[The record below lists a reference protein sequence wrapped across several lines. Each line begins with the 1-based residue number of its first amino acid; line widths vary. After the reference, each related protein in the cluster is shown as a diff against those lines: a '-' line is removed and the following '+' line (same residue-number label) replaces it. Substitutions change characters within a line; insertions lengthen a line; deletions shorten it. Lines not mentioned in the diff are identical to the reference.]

1 LFDAFIILT
10 KAALAPNIRKTHMAK
25 RSNNTLS
32 NYIDGAWLPGS
43 GPLLATID
51 PSTGRRSWASNE
63 SMADDVDCAVR
74 AARAA
79 FEAWALTPLADRI
92 AVCQRFRDLLKAHS
106 EKLAAIIAEEV
117 GKPLWEARTE
127 VATMANK
134 VDISV
139 QSHAAR
145 TGDVNGKVADG
156 NTVLRHRPHGVL
168 GVFGPYN
175 FPGHLPNGHIV
186 PAIIAGN
193 TLVFK
198 PSEYAPRTALHTVQ
212 LWAEAGLPNGVLNL
226 VNGGR
231 ETGVSLSQHP
241 DLDGILFTGSSQTGI
256 ALHRQL
262 AGHPDKV
269 LALEMG
275 GNNPL
280 VVWDVQP
287 KDLDAAV
294 HHTVMSAFISA
305 GQRCT
310 CARRLIVHDTPESQ
324 AFLDRLIAVAGKLV
338 VGPSNAEPQPFM
350 GPVVSAAVAKCLLE
364 AQAMME
370 EQGGNVLLRMRQLN
384 ADTGF
389 VTAGIV
395 DVTQAQGI
403 PDEEWF
409 GPLLQVIR
417 VSTFDDAL
425 RAANATEFGLA
436 AALLSPSEDLWTRFA
451 IKARAGVINWNRP
464 TTGAASS
471 APFGGVGKSG
481 NHRPSAYY
489 AADYC
494 AYPVASIETAEL
506 EVPTKLSPGLSLD
519 GA

>member
-1 LFDAFIILT
+1 M
-10 KAALAPNIRKTHMAK
+10 PN
-25 RSNNTLS
+25 LS
-32 NYIDGAWLPGS
+32 NYIGGEWLPGA
-43 GPLLATID
+43 GAELVTID
-51 PSTGRRSWASNE
+51 PSTGRQTWSSNE
-63 SMADDVDCAVR
+63 SSPDDVLRAVQ

-79 FEAWALTPLADRI
+79 FEEWAATPLEERI
-92 AVCQRFRDLLKAHS
+92 AVCARFRDLLKQDA
-106 EKLAAIIAEEV
+106 EQLAQIIAEEV

-139 QSHAAR
+139 QAYGAR
-145 TGDVNGKVADG
+145 TGETAAKVADG
-156 NTVLRHRPHGVL
+156 NAVLRHRPHGVF

-186 PAIIAGN
+186 PALIAGN
-193 TLVFK
+193 TVVFK
-198 PSEYAPRTALHTVQ
+198 PSEYAPRTAVKTVQ
-212 LWAEAGLPNGVLNL
+212 LWQQAGLPAGVINL

-231 ETGVSLSQHP
+231 NTGVALGRQP
-241 DLDGILFTGSSQTGI
+241 LLDGVLFTGSCQTGV
-256 ALHRQL
+256 ALHKQF
-262 AGHPDKV
+262 GGQPGKM

-280 VVWDVQP
+280 VVWDV
-287 KDLDAAV
+287 KDVDAAV
-294 HHTVMSAFISA
+294 HHAVMSAFISA

-310 CARRLIVHDTPESQ
+310 CARRLIVQDTPAGA
-324 AFLDRLIAVAGKLV
+324 AFVNRLVEVASTLA

-350 GPVVSAAVAKCLLE
+350 GPVVSNAVAHMLVQ
-364 AQAMME
+364 AQAAMVAK
-370 EQGGNVLLRMRQLN
+370 GGVTLLQMRQIDP
-384 ADTGF
+384 AAGF

-395 DVTQAQGI
+395 DVTDATGI

-417 VSTFDDAL
+417 VADFDA
-425 RAANATEFGLA
+425 AIKTANATEFGLA
-436 AALLSPSEDLWTRFA
+436 AALLSDDEALWKRFA
-451 IKARAGVINWNRP
+451 ARARAGIVNWNRP

-494 AYPVASIETAEL
+494 AYPVASIETSEL
-506 EVPTKLSPGLSLD
+506 EMPAKLSPGLSF
-519 GA
+519 

>member
-1 LFDAFIILT
+1 
-10 KAALAPNIRKTHMAK
+10 MA
-25 RSNNTLS
+25 NLS
-32 NYIDGAWLPGS
+32 NYINGEWLAGS
-43 GPLLATID
+43 GAELATID
-51 PSTGRRSWASNE
+51 PSTGRQTWTSNAS
-63 SMADDVDCAVR
+63 SPDDI
-74 AARAA
+74 ARAA
-79 FEAWALTPLADRI
+79 QAAHDSFEAWALTPLAERI
-92 AVCQRFRDLLKAHS
+92 AIATRFRDLLKDNAES
-106 EKLAAIIAEEV
+106 LAATIAEEV

-134 VDISV
+134 IDISV
-139 QSHAAR
+139 QAHAAR
-145 TGDVNGKVADG
+145 TGESATRVADG
-156 NTVLRHRPHGVL
+156 NAVLRHRPHGVFA
-168 GVFGPYN
+168 VYGPYN

-186 PAIIAGN
+186 PALIAGN
-193 TLVFK
+193 TLLFK
-198 PSEYAPRTALHTVQ
+198 PSEYAPRTAVKTVQ
-212 LWAEAGLPNGVLNL
+212 LWEQAGLPKGVLNL

-231 ETGVSLSQHP
+231 DTGIALGQQA
-241 DLDGILFTGSSQTGI
+241 LIDGVLFTGSSQTGA
-256 ALHRQL
+256 ALHKQF
-262 AGHPDKV
+262 GGQPGKM

-280 VVWDVQP
+280 VVWDVQ
-287 KDLDAAV
+287 DIDAAV

-310 CARRLIVHDTPESQ
+310 CARRLVIENGAAGD
-324 AFLDRLIAVAGKLV
+324 AFLARLVAVAAQLQ

-350 GPVVSAAVAKCLLE
+350 GPVVSSAVAARLVQAQEDMVAKGGKLLL
-364 AQAMME
+364 A
-370 EQGGNVLLRMRQLN
+370 MRQLDP
-384 ADTGF
+384 DTGF

-395 DVTQAQGI
+395 DTTDAQGI

-417 VSTFDDAL
+417 VASFDEAL
-425 RAANATEFGLA
+425 RVANATDYGLA
-436 AALLSPSEDLWTRFA
+436 ASLLSPSEDLWQRFA
-451 IKARAGVINWNRP
+451 VRARAGIVNWNRP

-494 AYPVASIETAEL
+494 AYPVASIENPVLDMPA
-506 EVPTKLSPGLSLD
+506 KLSPGLSFPAE

>member
-1 LFDAFIILT
+1 
-10 KAALAPNIRKTHMAK
+10 MA
-25 RSNNTLS
+25 NLS
-32 NYIDGAWLPGS
+32 NYINGEWLAGS
-43 GPLLATID
+43 GAELATID
-51 PSTGRRSWASNE
+51 PSTGRQTWTSNASSLE
-63 SMADDVDCAVR
+63 DI
-74 AARAA
+74 ARAA
-79 FEAWALTPLADRI
+79 QAAHDSFEAWALTPLAERI
-92 AVCQRFRDLLKAHS
+92 AIATRFRDLLKDNTES
-106 EKLAAIIAEEV
+106 LAATIAEEV

-134 VDISV
+134 IDISV
-139 QSHAAR
+139 QAHAAR
-145 TGDVNGKVADG
+145 TGESATKVADG
-156 NTVLRHRPHGVL
+156 NAVLRHRPHGVFA
-168 GVFGPYN
+168 VYGPYN

-186 PAIIAGN
+186 PALIAGN
-193 TLVFK
+193 TLLFK
-198 PSEYAPRTALHTVQ
+198 PSEYAPRTAVKTVQ
-212 LWAEAGLPNGVLNL
+212 LWEQAGLPKGVLNL

-231 ETGVSLSQHP
+231 DTGIALGQQA
-241 DLDGILFTGSSQTGI
+241 LIDGVLFTGSSQTGA
-256 ALHRQL
+256 ALHKQF
-262 AGHPDKV
+262 GGQPGKM

-280 VVWDVQP
+280 VVWGVEDI
-287 KDLDAAV
+287 DAAV

-310 CARRLIVHDTPESQ
+310 CARRLVIENGAAGD
-324 AFLDRLIAVAGKLV
+324 AFLARLVAVAAQLQ

-350 GPVVSAAVAKCLLE
+350 GPVVSSAVAARMVQ
-364 AQAMME
+364 AQADMVAK
-370 EQGGNVLLRMRQLN
+370 GGKLLLAMRQLDPN
-384 ADTGF
+384 TGF

-395 DVTQAQGI
+395 DTTDAQGI

-417 VSTFDDAL
+417 VASFDEAL
-425 RAANATEFGLA
+425 RVANATQYGLA
-436 AALLSPSEDLWTRFA
+436 ASLLSPSEELWQCFA
-451 IKARAGVINWNRP
+451 VRARAGIVNWNRP

-494 AYPVASIETAEL
+494 AYPVASIENPVLDMPA
-506 EVPTKLSPGLSLD
+506 KLSPGLTFPAE

>member
-1 LFDAFIILT
+1 
-10 KAALAPNIRKTHMAK
+10 MA
-25 RSNNTLS
+25 NLS
-32 NYIDGAWLPGS
+32 NYINGEWIAGS
-43 GPLLATID
+43 GAELVTID
-51 PSTGRRSWASNE
+51 PSSGRQTWSSNAST
-63 SMADDVDCAVR
+63 ADDVQR
-74 AARAA
+74 AAQAAHDA
-79 FEAWALTPLADRI
+79 FESWALRSLEERI
-92 AVCQRFRDLLKAHS
+92 AVCTRFRDLLKENA
-106 EKLAAIIAEEV
+106 EALASIIAEEV

-134 VDISV
+134 VDISI
-139 QSHAAR
+139 QSYGAR
-145 TGDVNGKVADG
+145 TGETAAKVADG
-156 NTVLRHRPHGVL
+156 NAVLRHRPHGVF

-186 PAIIAGN
+186 PALIAGN
-193 TLVFK
+193 TVVFK
-198 PSEYAPRTALHTVQ
+198 PSEYAPRTAVKTVQ
-212 LWAEAGLPNGVLNL
+212 LWEQAGLPKGVLNL

-231 ETGVSLSQHP
+231 ETGIALGRNA
-241 DLDGILFTGSSQTGI
+241 LIDGVLFTGSSQTGA
-256 ALHRQL
+256 ALHKQF
-262 AGHPDKV
+262 GGQPGKM

-280 VVWDVQP
+280 VVWGLGETA
-287 KDLDAAV
+287 KEIDAAV
-294 HHTVMSAFISA
+294 HHAVMSAFISA

-310 CARRLIVHDTPESQ
+310 CARRLIVQDDERGR
-324 AFLDRLIAVAGKLV
+324 AFIDRLVDVAAKLQ
-338 VGPSNAEPQPFM
+338 VGASNAEPQPFM
-350 GPVVSAAVAKCLLE
+350 GPVVSSGVAARLVQ
-364 AQAMME
+364 AQAGMAAK
-370 EQGGNVLLRMRQLN
+370 GGKVLLQMRQLDPN
-384 ADTGF
+384 AGF

-395 DVTQAQGI
+395 DVTDAQGI

-417 VSTFDDAL
+417 VKTFDDAL

-436 AALLSPSEDLWTRFA
+436 AALLSPSEELWKRFA
-451 IKARAGVINWNRP
+451 VRARAGIVNWNRP

-506 EVPTKLSPGLSLD
+506 EMPAKLSPGLVF
-519 GA
+519 

>member
-1 LFDAFIILT
+1 
-10 KAALAPNIRKTHMAK
+10 MA
-25 RSNNTLS
+25 NLS
-32 NYIDGAWLPGS
+32 NYIHGEWIAGS
-43 GPLLATID
+43 GAELVTID
-51 PSTGRRSWASNE
+51 PSSGRQTWSSNE
-63 SMADDVDCAVR
+63 STADDVAR
-74 AARAA
+74 AAQAAHDA
-79 FEAWALTPLADRI
+79 FEAWALTPLEERI
-92 AVCQRFRDLLKAHS
+92 GVVTRFRDLLKEHA
-106 EKLAAIIAEEV
+106 EELAAIIAEEV

-127 VATMANK
+127 AATMANK

-139 QSHAAR
+139 QAYGAR
-145 TGDVNGKVADG
+145 TGESAAKVADG
-156 NTVLRHRPHGVL
+156 NAVLRHRPHGVFA
-168 GVFGPYN
+168 VFGPYN

-186 PAIIAGN
+186 PALIAGN

-198 PSEYAPRTALHTVQ
+198 PSEYAPRTAVKTVQ
-212 LWAEAGLPNGVLNL
+212 LWEQAGLPAGVLNL

-231 ETGVSLSQHP
+231 DTGIALGQNA
-241 DLDGILFTGSSQTGI
+241 LIDGVLFTGSSQTGA
-256 ALHRQL
+256 ALHKQF
-262 AGHPDKV
+262 GGQPGKM

-280 VVWDVQP
+280 VVWDVQ
-287 KDLDAAV
+287 DVDAAV

-310 CARRLIVHDTPESQ
+310 CARRLVVQDNAQGQ
-324 AFLDRLIAVAGKLV
+324 AFIDRLVDVAARLQ
-338 VGPSNAEPQPFM
+338 VGASNAEPQPFM
-350 GPVVSAAVAKCLLE
+350 GPVVSAAVAARLVQ
-364 AQAMME
+364 AQAEMAAK
-370 EQGGNVLLRMRQLN
+370 GGKVLLQMSQLDPN
-384 ADTGF
+384 AGF

-395 DVTQAQGI
+395 DVTDAQGI

-417 VSTFDDAL
+417 VKTFDEAL

-436 AALLSPSEDLWTRFA
+436 AALLSPSEELWKRFA
-451 IKARAGVINWNRP
+451 VRARAGIVNWNRP

-494 AYPVASIETAEL
+494 AYPVASIETAAL
-506 EVPTKLSPGLSLD
+506 EMPAKLSPGLVF
-519 GA
+519 

>member
-1 LFDAFIILT
+1 
-10 KAALAPNIRKTHMAK
+10 MA
-25 RSNNTLS
+25 NLS
-32 NYIDGAWLPGS
+32 NYINGEWLAGS
-43 GPLLATID
+43 GAELATID
-51 PSTGRRSWASNE
+51 PSTGRQTWTSNAS
-63 SMADDVDCAVR
+63 SPDDI
-74 AARAA
+74 ARAA
-79 FEAWALTPLADRI
+79 QAAHDSFEAWALTPLAERI
-92 AVCQRFRDLLKAHS
+92 AIATRFRDLLKDNAES
-106 EKLAAIIAEEV
+106 LAATIAEEV

-134 VDISV
+134 IDISV
-139 QSHAAR
+139 QAHAAR
-145 TGDVNGKVADG
+145 TGESVAKVADG
-156 NTVLRHRPHGVL
+156 NAVLRHRPHGVFA
-168 GVFGPYN
+168 VYGPYN

-186 PAIIAGN
+186 PALIAGN
-193 TLVFK
+193 TLLFK
-198 PSEYAPRTALHTVQ
+198 PSEYAPRTAVKTVQ
-212 LWAEAGLPNGVLNL
+212 LWEQAGLPKGVLNL

-231 ETGVSLSQHP
+231 HTGIALGQQA
-241 DLDGILFTGSSQTGI
+241 LIDGVLFTGSSQTGA
-256 ALHRQL
+256 ALHKQF
-262 AGHPDKV
+262 GGQPGKM

-280 VVWDVQP
+280 VVWDVQ
-287 KDLDAAV
+287 DIDAAV

-310 CARRLIVHDTPESQ
+310 CARRLVIENGAAGD
-324 AFLDRLIAVAGKLV
+324 AFLARLVAVAAQLQ

-350 GPVVSAAVAKCLLE
+350 GPVVSSAVAARLVQAQEDMVAKGGKLLL
-364 AQAMME
+364 A
-370 EQGGNVLLRMRQLN
+370 MRQLDPN
-384 ADTGF
+384 TGF

-395 DVTQAQGI
+395 DTTDAQGI

-417 VSTFDDAL
+417 VASFDDAL
-425 RAANATEFGLA
+425 RVANATDYGLA
-436 AALLSPSEDLWTRFA
+436 ASLLSPSEDLWQRFA
-451 IKARAGVINWNRP
+451 VRVRAGIVNWNRP

-494 AYPVASIETAEL
+494 AYPVASIENPVLDMPA
-506 EVPTKLSPGLSLD
+506 KLSPGLSFPAE

>member
-1 LFDAFIILT
+1 
-10 KAALAPNIRKTHMAK
+10 MA
-25 RSNNTLS
+25 NVS
-32 NYIDGAWLPGS
+32 NYIGGEWLAGT

-51 PSTGRRSWASNE
+51 PSTGRQTWTSNE
-63 SMADDVDCAVR
+63 STAEDVDRAVK

-79 FEAWALTPLADRI
+79 FEDWALTPLEQRI
-92 AVCQRFRDLLKAHS
+92 AICQRFRDLLKEHN
-106 EKLAAIIAEEV
+106 EELAAIIAEEV

-127 VATMANK
+127 VTTMANK

-145 TGDVNGKVADG
+145 TGETAAKVADG
-156 NTVLRHRPHGVL
+156 NAVLRHRPHGVF

-186 PAIIAGN
+186 PALIAGN

-198 PSEYAPRTALHTVQ
+198 PSEYAPRTAVRTVQ
-212 LWAEAGLPNGVLNL
+212 LWEQAGLPKGVLNL

-231 ETGVSLSQHP
+231 ATGVALSQHP
-241 DLDGILFTGSSQTGI
+241 DVDGILFTGSSQTGV
-256 ALHRQL
+256 ALHKQF
-262 AGHPDKV
+262 GGQPGKM

-280 VVWDVQP
+280 VVWDVNNI
-287 KDLDAAV
+287 DAAV
-294 HHTVMSAFISA
+294 HHAVMSAFISA

-310 CARRLIVHDTPESQ
+310 CARRLIVQDTPEGQ
-324 AFLDRLIAVAGKLV
+324 AFVDRLVDVASKLA
-338 VGPSNAEPQPFM
+338 VGPSNADPQPFM
-350 GPVVSAAVAKCLLE
+350 GPVVSAAVAKRLVQAQEMME
-364 AQAMME
+364 AQ
-370 EQGGNVLLRMRQLN
+370 GGKILLRMRQLDPN
-384 ADTGF
+384 AGF

-395 DVTQAQGI
+395 DVTDATGI

-409 GPLLQVIR
+409 GPLLQIVR
-417 VSTFDDAL
+417 VADFDAAIA
-425 RAANATEFGLA
+425 AANATEYGLA
-436 AALLSPSEDLWTRFA
+436 AALLSPSEDLWKRFA
-451 IKARAGVINWNRP
+451 IKARAGVVNWNRP

-494 AYPVASIETAEL
+494 AYPVASIETSEL
-506 EVPTKLSPGLSLD
+506 ELPAKLSPGLTF
-519 GA
+519 

>member
-1 LFDAFIILT
+1 
-10 KAALAPNIRKTHMAK
+10 MA
-25 RSNNTLS
+25 NVS
-32 NYIDGAWLPGS
+32 NYIGGEWLAGS

-51 PSTGRRSWASNE
+51 PSTGRQTWTSNE
-63 SMADDVDCAVR
+63 STAEDVDRAVK

-79 FEAWALTPLADRI
+79 FEDWALTPLEQRI
-92 AVCQRFRDLLKAHS
+92 AICQRFRDLLKEHN
-106 EKLAAIIAEEV
+106 EELAAIIAEEV

-127 VATMANK
+127 VTTMANK

-145 TGDVNGKVADG
+145 TGETSSKVADG
-156 NTVLRHRPHGVL
+156 NAVLRHRPHGVFA
-168 GVFGPYN
+168 VFGPYN

-186 PAIIAGN
+186 PALIAGN

-198 PSEYAPRTALHTVQ
+198 PSEYAPRTAVRTVQ
-212 LWAEAGLPNGVLNL
+212 LWEQAGLPKGVLNL

-231 ETGVSLSQHP
+231 ATGVALGQA
-241 DLDGILFTGSSQTGI
+241 DVDGILFTGSSQTGA
-256 ALHRQL
+256 ALHKQF
-262 AGHPDKV
+262 GGQPGKM

-280 VVWDVQP
+280 VVWDVQNV
-287 KDLDAAV
+287 DAAV
-294 HHTVMSAFISA
+294 HHAVMSAFISA

-310 CARRLIVHDTPESQ
+310 CARRLIVQDTPQGQ
-324 AFLDRLIAVAGKLV
+324 AFIDRLVEVASKLA
-338 VGPSNAEPQPFM
+338 VGPSNADPQPFM
-350 GPVVSAAVAKCLLE
+350 GPVVSAAVAQRLVQAQEMME
-364 AQAMME
+364 AQ
-370 EQGGNVLLRMRQLN
+370 GGKVLLRMRQLDPN
-384 ADTGF
+384 AGF

-395 DVTQAQGI
+395 DVTDAKGI

-417 VSTFDDAL
+417 VADFDHAIA
-425 RAANATEFGLA
+425 AANATEFGLA
-436 AALLSPSEDLWTRFA
+436 AALLSPSEDLWKRFA
-451 IKARAGVINWNRP
+451 IKARAGVVNWNRP

-494 AYPVASIETAEL
+494 AYPVASIETSEL
-506 EVPTKLSPGLSLD
+506 EMPAKLSPGLNF
-519 GA
+519 